1 MDQQSSN
8 GEQRTIEIPDP
19 VTVRDLAAA
28 LDMKF
33 YIVVRDLME
42 LSIFASLSTPIDF
55 STARSLCSR
64 YRVVARK
71 II

>member
-1 MDQQSSN
+1 MNHDYSN
-8 GEQRTIEIPDP
+8 GSGRTIEIPDP

-33 YIVVRDLME
+33 YIIVRDLMQ
-42 LSIFASLSTPIDF
+42 LNTFASLSTPIDF
-55 STARSLCSR
+55 STACLLCSR
-64 YRVVARK
+64 YGVVARK